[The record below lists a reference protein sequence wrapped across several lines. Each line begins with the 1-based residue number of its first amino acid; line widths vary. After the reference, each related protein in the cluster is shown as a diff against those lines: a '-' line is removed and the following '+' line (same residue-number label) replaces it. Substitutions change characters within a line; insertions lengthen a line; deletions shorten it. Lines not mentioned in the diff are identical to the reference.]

1 MATRQALASQLSE
14 PHLIAAF
21 SGVDPLSRED
31 SRETSESGNGHVVL
45 QNLKPE
51 CFSTPNIRRADSHCS
66 YPSNDDTDC
75 DSVFFS
81 DGLVICRVVLPDVLM
96 LTSQWA
102 S

>member
-31 SRETSESGNGHVVL
+31 CRETSESGHGHVVL

-66 YPSNDDTDC
+66 YPSNEDTDC
-75 DSVFFS
+75 DV
-81 DGLVICRVVLPDVLM
+81 DGLVICRVVFFSDL
-96 LTSQWA
+96 LTLTTQWA

>member
-31 SRETSESGNGHVVL
+31 CRETSESGHGHVVL

-66 YPSNDDTDC
+66 YPSNEDTDC
-75 DSVFFS
+75 DV
-81 DGLVICRVVLPDVLM
+81 DGLVICRVFFFLIF
-96 LTSQWA
+96 
-102 S
+102 